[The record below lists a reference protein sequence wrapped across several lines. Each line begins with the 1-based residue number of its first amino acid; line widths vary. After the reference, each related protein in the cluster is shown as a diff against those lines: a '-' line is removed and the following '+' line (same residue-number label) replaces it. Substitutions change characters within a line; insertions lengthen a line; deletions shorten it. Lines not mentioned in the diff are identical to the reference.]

1 MIHNENAQP
10 EWKWV
15 RCPLCSILLLS
26 LFLVMSSQP
35 AVVQAQNS
43 FEQKTELKASSLI
56 SSDLPKSDIYTVDEA
71 VDNDGFL
78 NHYKVRSKFGVFRAD
93 STLALKQLLHEI
105 RVIAAMKK
113 IETTTTAKDSV
124 VQSGK
129 NTVNAVANLVT
140 DPKDTLEGAASGI
153 GSLFNRATQVVGKRK
168 TTDAEDN
175 KLEQFIGKTKSKGE
189 IATKFGVSVYS
200 LNPVLQEEL
209 DRLAWADY
217 LGGLGVGVASSAIPG
232 VGGLMLSASGTA
244 RLLNEVINTTP
255 PSELWVRNKNKLEG
269 MGIDADT
276 VELYLNN
283 PVFSP
288 ALETVMTEAL
298 ESMNGVA
305 NRSLF
310 IKISL
315 QAHTHEMARA
325 ITEMATMTAGYHKN
339 VAPLQ
344 SFAPFGR
351 ILYAR
356 TTKGDAVL
364 LIPADHVLWSRKV
377 ADAATWIQESMK
389 KGKGQAQS
397 AGLQFWILGD
407 FSMKAQ
413 AELLALGWKLYPDA
427 QGKLLPG
434 KKQKS

>member
-1 MIHNENAQP
+1 MVHIKSAQP
-10 EWKWV
+10 EWKPT
-15 RCPLCSILLLS
+15 RCPLYLILLLA
-26 LFLVMSSQP
+26 LCLVMSIPP
-35 AVVQAQNS
+35 AAVKAQDS
-43 FEQKTELKASSLI
+43 FEQKTELKASSLL
-56 SSDLPKSDIYTVDEA
+56 SPDLLKSGLYTVDEA
-71 VDNDGFL
+71 VINDGLF
-78 NHYKVRSKFGVFRAD
+78 NHYTVRSKFGVFRAD

-113 IETTTTAKDSV
+113 IETTTTAADSV

-140 DPKDTLEGAASGI
+140 DPKETFEGAVSGI
-153 GSLFNRATQVVGKRK
+153 GSLFNRATQVVGRRE

-189 IATKFGVSVYS
+189 IATKYGVSVYS

-217 LGGLGVGVASSAIPG
+217 LGGIGVGAAQSAIPG
-232 VGGLMLSASGTA
+232 VGGLLLTTSGTA

-255 PSELWVRNKNKLEG
+255 ASELWVRNKNKLEG

-288 ALETVMTEAL
+288 ALETVMVEAL
-298 ESMNGVA
+298 QSMNGVA
-305 NRSLF
+305 NRALF

-325 ITEMATMTAGYHKN
+325 ITEMATLTAGYHRN

-356 TTKGDAVL
+356 TMKGAAVL
-364 LIPADHVLWSRKV
+364 IIPADHVLWSRKV
-377 ADAATWIQESMK
+377 ADAATWMQESMK
-389 KGKGQAQS
+389 KSKGQANS
-397 AGLQFWILGD
+397 AGLQFWILGG
-407 FSMKAQ
+407 FSKEAQ
-413 AELLALGWKLYPDA
+413 AELQALGWKLHPDA
-427 QGKLLPG
+427 QGKLLRG

>member
-1 MIHNENAQP
+1 MVHIQKTQP
-10 EWKWV
+10 EWK
-15 RCPLCSILLLS
+15 RTCCPLYAILLLA
-26 LFLVMSSQP
+26 LCLVMSMQP
-35 AVVQAQNS
+35 AAVQAQNG
-43 FEQKTELKASSLI
+43 FEQKTQLKASSLL
-56 SSDLPKSDIYTVDEA
+56 SPDLLKSNLYTVDEA
-71 VDNDGFL
+71 VVNDGLFD
-78 NHYKVRSKFGVFRAD
+78 HYTVRSKFGVFRAG

-113 IETTTTAKDSV
+113 IETTTTAADSV

-129 NTVNAVANLVT
+129 NMVHGVANLVT
-140 DPKDTLEGAASGI
+140 DPKDALEGAASGI
-153 GSLFNRATQVVGKRK
+153 GSLFNRATQVVGRRK

-175 KLEQFIGKTKSKGE
+175 KVEQFIGKTKSKGE

-232 VGGLMLSASGTA
+232 AGGLLLSASGTA

-255 PSELWVRNKNKLEG
+255 ASELWVRNKNKLEG

-298 ESMNGVA
+298 QSMTGVA
-305 NRSLF
+305 NRALF

-315 QAHTHEMARA
+315 QANSHEMARA
-325 ITEMATMTAGYHKN
+325 ITEMATMAAGYHKN
-339 VAPLQ
+339 VAPLK
-344 SFAPFGR
+344 SFAPIGR

-356 TTKGDAVL
+356 SMKGDVVL
-364 LIPADHVLWSRKV
+364 VFPADHVLWSRKV
-377 ADAATWIQESMK
+377 ADAATWMQASMK
-389 KGKGQAQS
+389 KGKGQARP

-407 FSMKAQ
+407 FSRKAQ
-413 AELLALGWKLYPDA
+413 AELKALGWKLYPDA
-427 QGKLLPG
+427 GPKLLPK